1 MVPGLKAM
9 RSPTVYDPAGARGF
23 TLMEVLIAIFI
34 LVTVLSTIYASYTG
48 TLRIVE
54 ETQSQAEV
62 YQVARI
68 ALERITEDLE
78 SVYVSPAT
86 RAVLTGPLGLEDE
99 ETLTGFEGEMN
110 EIAGQRADSMRFF
123 SRAHLV
129 FGERDLP
136 CGTAEIGYYV
146 EEDEAGESLMLYR
159 TDRLKVEEAPEE
171 GTGGLLLCEGLA
183 SVGFTYIDAEG
194 EEYEDW
200 EGSEKGVPR
209 VVSVSL
215 AFVNPSD
222 VENPLR
228 FVTSVAL
235 PLSEV

>member
-1 MVPGLKAM
+1 MKWPIFSDTAEGK
-9 RSPTVYDPAGARGF
+9 GF

-54 ETQSQAEV
+54 ETQSQAEI

-78 SVYVSPAT
+78 SLYISTKTRDALSGPA
-86 RAVLTGPLGLEDE
+86 GLEDDE
-99 ETLTGFEGEMN
+99 ELVGFEGEAN
-110 EIAGQRADSMRFF
+110 EIAGERADSMRFF

-129 FGERDLP
+129 FGEQDLP

-146 EEDEAGESLMLYR
+146 EEDDTAESLVLYR
-159 TDRLKVEEAPEE
+159 TDRLKVEEALEE
-171 GTGGLLLCEGLA
+171 RAGGLPLCEGLA
-183 SVGFTYIDAEG
+183 SVGFTYFDADG

-200 EGSEKGVPR
+200 EEPEKGAPR
-209 VVSVSL
+209 IVSISL
-215 AFVNPSD
+215 EFVNPSD
-222 VENPLR
+222 EENPLK